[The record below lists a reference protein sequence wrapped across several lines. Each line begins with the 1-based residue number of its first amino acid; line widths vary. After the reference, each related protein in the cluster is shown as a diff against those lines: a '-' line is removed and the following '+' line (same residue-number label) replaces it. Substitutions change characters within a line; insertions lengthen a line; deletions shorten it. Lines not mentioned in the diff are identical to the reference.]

1 MLAEG
6 YGSGAERISARFP
19 RSNNV
24 VAGNHCGVAWIT
36 YPAPAP
42 TSNLLNHTNSRD
54 DGCSSAAASLA
65 SAIVASAMFKH
76 LGVSLMTRQFL
87 RALALGAALTIGH
100 SPLAFADIK
109 DYEFQLIDK
118 EVKEGQ
124 AVVTVKLIQKST
136 GKAIPDAVIF
146 AKRIDM
152 GPDQME
158 AMTAPLDLLPSSE
171 PGIYRFKT
179 DLTMA
184 GQWALTLGAKV
195 QGESGTVENRLIVK
209 ATK

>member
-1 MLAEG
+1 
-6 YGSGAERISARFP
+6 
-19 RSNNV
+19 
-24 VAGNHCGVAWIT
+24 
-36 YPAPAP
+36 
-42 TSNLLNHTNSRD
+42 
-54 DGCSSAAASLA
+54 
-65 SAIVASAMFKH
+65 
-76 LGVSLMTRQFL
+76 MTRQFF
-87 RALALGAALTIGH
+87 RALALGTALTIGH
-100 SPLAFADIK
+100 SLLAFADIK
-109 DYEFQLIDK
+109 DFEFQLIDK

-158 AMTAPLDLLPSSE
+158 AMTAPLDLLPGSD
-171 PGIYRFKT
+171 PGVYRFKT